1 MVMNNFLLKELIE
14 KMKERDTVRKI
25 MQAKD
30 VKAVYYEEK
39 NAMSGQIEEFRESVQ
54 MQRNLGWVPLD
65 SVKDIISSKN
75 ALEAAFVV
83 IMCKFNLEIF
93 LDNGKTLLD
102 SLLEVHNEYENEAI
116 NFHNKLFRDFWDSKD
131 SEESVLREVFFI

>member
-39 NAMSGQIEEFRESVQ
+39 NAMSGQIE
-54 MQRNLGWVPLD
+54 
-65 SVKDIISSKN
+65 
-75 ALEAAFVV
+75 
-83 IMCKFNLEIF
+83 
-93 LDNGKTLLD
+93 
-102 SLLEVHNEYENEAI
+102 
-116 NFHNKLFRDFWDSKD
+116 
-131 SEESVLREVFFI
+131 

>member
-1 MVMNNFLLKELIE
+1 
-14 KMKERDTVRKI
+14 
-25 MQAKD
+25 
-30 VKAVYYEEK
+30 
-39 NAMSGQIEEFRESVQ
+39 
-54 MQRNLGWVPLD
+54 MQRNLGWFPLD

-75 ALEAAFVV
+75 ALEATFVV

-93 LDNGKTLLD
+93 LDNSKTLLD

-116 NFHNKLFRDFWDSKD
+116 NFHNKLLRNFWDSKD